1 MLFISTQKQHDV
13 FIQKRAITY
22 RTTEAMNKNIPEILM
37 TTGEIT
43 KKMTQTDEQGKL
55 ISGKMKQKCYKIHEN
70 IINYNEL
77 FKRC

>member
-1 MLFISTQKQHDV
+1 MMINLTHESTIKMM
-13 FIQKRAITY
+13 KRII
-22 RTTEAMNKNIPEILM
+22 EAMNKNIPEILM

>member
-1 MLFISTQKQHDV
+1 MMINLTHESTIKMM
-13 FIQKRAITY
+13 KRII
-22 RTTEAMNKNIPEILM
+22 EAMNKNIPEILM
-37 TTGEIT
+37 TTGKIT